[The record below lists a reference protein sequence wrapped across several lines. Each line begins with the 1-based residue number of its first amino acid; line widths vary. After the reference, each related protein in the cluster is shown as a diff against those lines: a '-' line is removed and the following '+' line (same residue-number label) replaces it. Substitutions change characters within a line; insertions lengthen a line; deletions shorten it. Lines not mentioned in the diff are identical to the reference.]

1 MKKFLLLI
9 VLITSVNL
17 VFSQAYTFTAGNK
30 AYSENFDAMGTGTTH
45 LSGWSGL
52 RYAGS
57 GLIGE
62 VLPLVATDGSYSS
75 GSVDNVGI
83 AGTNLVTDR
92 ALGSLASGSTMP
104 MYGTSFTNNTNEI
117 IITIAINAFFEQ
129 WKSGSNA
136 TVNEKVKFEYSLN
149 ATSLNDAA
157 ATWVAV
163 STLDLN
169 EILTTTTT
177 AAKVDG
183 NLPANRVAISATLT
197 NQPWASGTNL
207 WIRWSDKD
215 DFGSDGIYAVDDL
228 TINVTTGIPILLSST
243 PQKLTDFSYFDGSGP
258 SEAKEL
264 LIGGSNLSGNVEI
277 ALPANYELSY
287 SNNPFTAE
295 AATLNIAPEMGILNK
310 TIFARLK
317 AGLAVGSY
325 TEEVDLSST
334 GANTSKISFSGV
346 VNPNTAPAVS
356 NVSVPTTA
364 PTSSETVAITASVT
378 DAENNLT
385 SVNLKWGTKTG
396 EYTGGTIKMNLNVA
410 KTTNSQYITETAI
423 PAQVENTTVYY
434 VVVATDAKSATTT
447 SDEKSYT
454 VAADANTAPEVTNV
468 ATNPTAPTSTQ
479 SVLVTATVSDNE
491 GNLASVNLK
500 WGTATGSYT
509 GGTIEMALNNAK
521 VAPQYITKT
530 AIPAQA
536 ANTMVYYVV
545 VATDAKSATTT
556 STEQSYKVDPSTGVE
571 TAVANSIRLFPNPAT
586 SVLNVAGENIKFIAL
601 TNLAGQ
607 EIATLSAVNNQT
619 SIDVEGLEKG
629 IYFVKVTT
637 TEGAIF
643 VNKFIK
649 E

>member
-479 SVLVTATVSDNE
+479 SVLVTATVSDAE
-491 GNLASVNLK
+491 SNLASVNLK

-607 EIATLSAVNNQT
+607 EIVTLSAVNNQT

>member
-410 KTTNSQYITETAI
+410 KIQ
-423 PAQVENTTVYY
+423 
-434 VVVATDAKSATTT
+434 
-447 SDEKSYT
+447 
-454 VAADANTAPEVTNV
+454 
-468 ATNPTAPTSTQ
+468 
-479 SVLVTATVSDNE
+479 
-491 GNLASVNLK
+491 
-500 WGTATGSYT
+500 
-509 GGTIEMALNNAK
+509 
-521 VAPQYITKT
+521 
-530 AIPAQA
+530 
-536 ANTMVYYVV
+536 
-545 VATDAKSATTT
+545 
-556 STEQSYKVDPSTGVE
+556 
-571 TAVANSIRLFPNPAT
+571 LF
-586 SVLNVAGENIKFIAL
+586 IMW
-601 TNLAGQ
+601 
-607 EIATLSAVNNQT
+607 
-619 SIDVEGLEKG
+619 
-629 IYFVKVTT
+629 
-637 TEGAIF
+637 
-643 VNKFIK
+643 
-649 E
+649 

>member
-1 MKKFLLLI
+1 M
-9 VLITSVNL
+9 V
-17 VFSQAYTFTAGNK
+17 
-30 AYSENFDAMGTGTTH
+30 
-45 LSGWSGL
+45 
-52 RYAGS
+52 
-57 GLIGE
+57 
-62 VLPLVATDGSYSS
+62 VATDAK
-75 GSVDNVGI
+75 D
-83 AGTNLVTDR
+83 
-92 ALGSLASGSTMP
+92 AST
-104 MYGTSFTNNTNEI
+104 TSE
-117 IITIAINAFFEQ
+117 
-129 WKSGSNA
+129 
-136 TVNEKVKFEYSLN
+136 EK
-149 ATSLNDAA
+149 
-157 ATWVAV
+157 
-163 STLDLN
+163 
-169 EILTTTTT
+169 
-177 AAKVDG
+177 
-183 NLPANRVAISATLT
+183 
-197 NQPWASGTNL
+197 
-207 WIRWSDKD
+207 
-215 DFGSDGIYAVDDL
+215 
-228 TINVTTGIPILLSST
+228 
-243 PQKLTDFSYFDGSGP
+243 
-258 SEAKEL
+258 
-264 LIGGSNLSGNVEI
+264 
-277 ALPANYELSY
+277 
-287 SNNPFTAE
+287 
-295 AATLNIAPEMGILNK
+295 
-310 TIFARLK
+310 
-317 AGLAVGSY
+317 SY
-325 TEEVDLSST
+325 TVAAD
-334 GANTSKISFSGV
+334 
-346 VNPNTAPAVS
+346 PNTAPAVS

-364 PTSSETVAITASVT
+364 PTSSETVLITASVS
-378 DAENNLT
+378 DSENNLT

-410 KTTNSQYITETAI
+410 T
-423 PAQVENTTVYY
+423 QVENTTVYY

-607 EIATLSAVNNQT
+607 EIVTLSAVNNQT